1 MPTKRWSSCRLIG
14 LAALMCIVAGCGVQ
28 APYMKGW
35 DPVEGIP
42 NRWTN
47 GTIKADS
54 LSEDER
60 ALFEESGPPDTL
72 RFFRTVETRE
82 PVYEWIYTEPFRA
95 VWFVSGTRVDY
106 VTVDSNVSTRT
117 TASRQALAGKLRTG
131 GLLAGAIAGTALA
144 TVTLIGD

>member
-1 MPTKRWSSCRLIG
+1 MTERWSASKLLG
-14 LAALMCIVAGCGVQ
+14 FAALVCMVAGCGVQ
-28 APYMKGW
+28 APYKKGW

-47 GTIKADS
+47 GTIKTES

-82 PVYEWIYTEPFRA
+82 PVYEWIYEEPFRA

-106 VTVDSNVSTRT
+106 VTVDANASTRT
-117 TASRQALAGKLRTG
+117 TASRQELAGKLRTG

-144 TVTLIGD
+144 TVSLIGD

>member
-1 MPTKRWSSCRLIG
+1 MTAQFFSSKLFSFAVLIC
-14 LAALMCIVAGCGVQ
+14 LVAGCGVQ

-35 DPVEGIP
+35 DPAEDIP

-47 GTIKADS
+47 GTINANR

-60 ALFEESGPPDTL
+60 GVFDEFGAPDAL

-95 VWFVSGTRVDY
+95 VWFISDTRVDY
-106 VTVDSNVSTRT
+106 VTVDTNLSRRT
-117 TASRQALAGKLRTG
+117 TASRETLVGKLTTG
-131 GLLAGAIAGTALA
+131 GLLAGTITGVAMGTIA
-144 TVTLIGD
+144 LIAE

>member
-1 MPTKRWSSCRLIG
+1 MTAQLFSSKLFSFAVLIC
-14 LAALMCIVAGCGVQ
+14 LVAGCGVQ

-35 DPVEGIP
+35 DPAADIR

-47 GTIKADS
+47 GTINANR

-60 ALFEESGPPDTL
+60 GVFDEFGAPDAL

-95 VWFVSGTRVDY
+95 VWFISDTRVDY
-106 VTVDSNVSTRT
+106 VTVDTNLSRRT
-117 TASRQALAGKLRTG
+117 TASRETLVGKLTTG
-131 GLLAGAIAGTALA
+131 GLLAGTITGVAMGTIA
-144 TVTLIGD
+144 LIAE

>member
-1 MPTKRWSSCRLIG
+1 
-14 LAALMCIVAGCGVQ
+14 
-28 APYMKGW
+28 
-35 DPVEGIP
+35 GIP

-60 ALFEESGPPDTL
+60 ALFEEAGPPDAL

-95 VWFVSGTRVDY
+95 AWFVSGTRVDY
-106 VTVDSNVSTRT
+106 VTVDANVSTRT
-117 TASRQALAGKLRTG
+117 TARRQALARKLRTG
-131 GLLAGAIAGTALA
+131 GLLAGAIAGTALG
-144 TVTLIGD
+144 TVSFIAD

>member
-1 MPTKRWSSCRLIG
+1 MTAQLFSSKLFSFAVLIC
-14 LAALMCIVAGCGVQ
+14 LVAGCGVQ

-35 DPVEGIP
+35 DPAADIP

-47 GTIKADS
+47 GTINANR

-60 ALFEESGPPDTL
+60 GVFDEFGAPDAL

-95 VWFVSGTRVDY
+95 VWFISGTRVDY
-106 VTVDSNVSTRT
+106 VTVDTNLSRRT
-117 TASRQALAGKLRTG
+117 TASRETLVGKLTTG
-131 GLLAGAIAGTALA
+131 GLLAGTITGVAMGTIA
-144 TVTLIGD
+144 LIAE